1 MARSCEVCGQAEAI
15 GARSGRLRRI
25 LVEER
30 IVALCDEHAAQYRLS
45 SAKSVEE
52 LRELFVEPGG
62 RRSRLGRRAAL
73 DRRVFPAR
81 PEGRRRGDGRRD
93 TDPQD

>member
-25 LVEER
+25 LVQER
-30 IVALCDEHAAQYRLS
+30 IVALCDEHAAAYRLS
-45 SAKSVEE
+45 SAQSIEE
-52 LRELFVEPGG
+52 LRTLFLEPGG
-62 RRSRLGRRAAL
+62 RRSRIGRRAPL

-81 PEGRRRGDGRRD
+81 PEGRRRGDGRRGSD
-93 TDPQD
+93 HQD

>member
-15 GARSGRLRRI
+15 GARGGRLRRI
-25 LVEER
+25 IVQER
-30 IVALCDEHAAQYRLS
+30 IVALCDEHAAEYRLS
-45 SAKSVEE
+45 STKTVEE
-52 LRELFVEPGG
+52 LRSLFVEPGG

-73 DRRVFPAR
+73 DRRVFPPR

-93 TDPQD
+93 SDPQD